1 MARPKQP
8 EDPVAFPHPCARC
21 GKHYQTATTWPD
33 GRVCVYCYRA
43 ASRTRGT
50 CSCGHVGILP
60 GIVDGEPACRSCT
73 GVRLNVDCCTCGQKP
88 SSTAATC
95 ACAAFWETSSNDALT
110 NPDTGTVA
118 AEVLPM
124 AAALKQMD
132 RPNSGLTW
140 IRQPHVDTFLRE
152 LAKNPRITHETLDAL
167 PGGHTRDYVRG
178 LLVEHGALPSR
189 DELLARFEQWA
200 EEARQRVA
208 APEHLEVIDR
218 YIRWKHLRR
227 MRELSPITNG
237 TFLRAKQST
246 TVAIEF
252 CNWLTKREETLPET
266 TQAHLDTW
274 IAEGPSTRLVVDRFL
289 RWTARSRLTDPEL
302 IVPRHRRGTAP
313 RLPAQAQTQ
322 ALDTVISSDALPP
335 RNRLAAVLVLVFAQ
349 QIERIVTLNWEDI
362 SIVDQVVV
370 NLAGLPIVFEPPLD
384 QIVRDLASSPGHD
397 QTAAHPNTRWVFRS
411 PRPGAHI
418 SAMHLRQQLTPL
430 FSALAAR
437 LGTIA
442 ELSRETP
449 VAILAEA
456 LGYNVATLERHAA
469 AANADYGR
477 YIDHLINQ

>member
-1 MARPKQP
+1 
-8 EDPVAFPHPCARC
+8 
-21 GKHYQTATTWPD
+21 
-33 GRVCVYCYRA
+33 
-43 ASRTRGT
+43 
-50 CSCGHVGILP
+50 
-60 GIVDGEPACRSCT
+60 
-73 GVRLNVDCCTCGQKP
+73 
-88 SSTAATC
+88 
-95 ACAAFWETSSNDALT
+95 
-110 NPDTGTVA
+110 
-118 AEVLPM
+118 
-124 AAALKQMD
+124 
-132 RPNSGLTW
+132 
-140 IRQPHVDTFLRE
+140 
-152 LAKNPRITHETLDAL
+152 
-167 PGGHTRDYVRG
+167 
-178 LLVEHGALPSR
+178 
-189 DELLARFEQWA
+189 
-200 EEARQRVA
+200 
-208 APEHLEVIDR
+208 VIDR

-289 RWTARSRLTDPEL
+289 SWTARSRLTDPEL

-362 SIVDQVVV
+362 STADQVVV
-370 NLAGLPIVFEPPLD
+370 NLAGLPIVFESPLD

-411 PRPGAHI
+411 QRPGAHI
-418 SAMHLRQQLTPL
+418 SAMHLRQQLMPL

-477 YIDHLINQ
+477 YIDHLIHL